1 MFDKFH
7 NTCTEILLMKKLH
20 DLFYWFQGSIST
32 KLSYFITY
40 FLPQDKTIPCLFCCS
55 CLYVLNSVY
64 LLTTTIMSTIRC
76 FSFTTLYKTK
86 SLINLHKKQN
96 KYLISKVG
104 ESTSVGESTKHP
116 EKKRKIHHYV
126 CNITNGDFPTQ
137 VEPISVKEVPCPSY
151 HCVDGGNPHCQKR
164 NKSSS

>member
-1 MFDKFH
+1 MYRNPSYEKITWFVLLISRFYNYQVELFH
-7 NTCTEILLMKKLH
+7 N
-20 DLFYWFQGSIST
+20 LFSAKPSHA
-32 KLSYFITY
+32 YFVVHAYMYLI
-40 FLPQDKTIPCLFCCS
+40 
-55 CLYVLNSVY
+55 NSVY